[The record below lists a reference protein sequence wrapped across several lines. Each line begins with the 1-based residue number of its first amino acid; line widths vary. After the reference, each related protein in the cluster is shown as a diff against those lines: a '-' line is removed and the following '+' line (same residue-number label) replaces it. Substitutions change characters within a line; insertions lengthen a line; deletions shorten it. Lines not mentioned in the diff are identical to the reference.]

1 MLSMQGYKHMK
12 VDWWYKDQ
20 KMNFA
25 TETKEENKLF
35 MVSIEVYQK
44 LSDL

>member
-1 MLSMQGYKHMK
+1 MK